1 MSTLM
6 CCGGDENV
14 RQHHEFEARNQ
25 KGDVKCYQ
33 CLCPT
38 GWILVRRACEQNS
51 TCEAISQQN
60 RVAAVCMVA
69 RLCA

>member
-1 MSTLM
+1 MSNSIMSLKLEIKTSML
-6 CCGGDENV
+6 NV
-14 RQHHEFEARNQ
+14 TSA
-25 KGDVKCYQ
+25 
-33 CLCPT
+33 CPT

-51 TCEAISQQN
+51 TCEEISQQN